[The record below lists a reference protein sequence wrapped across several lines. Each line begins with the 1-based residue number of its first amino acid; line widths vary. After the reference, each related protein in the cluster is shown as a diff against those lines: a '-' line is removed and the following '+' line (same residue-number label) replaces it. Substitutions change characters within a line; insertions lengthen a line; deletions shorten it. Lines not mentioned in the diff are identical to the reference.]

1 MTRLEILKSY
11 GPAITGIGVVLG
23 LLAAIFLYVDARSPP
38 AGRARAHVS
47 YNEIWKALLHS
58 PWNKVAI
65 RLTGLLKQMREDIE
79 REFRTARY
87 GQIITRLDRIGLYSG
102 SVATPYFL
110 NAAFGHVAMVSGA
123 VLTIPYALG
132 VLINHVTYGC
142 LDRFLR
148 SESGTVLVQANL
160 IGLSCGVVAL
170 LMWMQP
176 FSLPQAFS
184 VACVSLP
191 AVWSLLARWFDAFA
205 PQHRLYTGSRLEVS
219 KLNGGSLERRGSFQG
234 ITELRCPGRVV
245 EIFDG
250 VEVFLGTNERPN
262 ALFHQNF
269 AAFTLAVSL
278 VVTVGAA
285 YIGQIV
291 KPGSPY
297 VLSPQLFAA
306 SAICDF
312 STIVATIMLLEATTV
327 GRVGIWK
334 ALVVDIVVV
343 AALAMLSLWAGTAW
357 SQASNSW
364 HDVWMIM
371 LGLDASG
378 RQWEF
383 GSNFWILHTAFFPPL
398 AFLVLL
404 AALLFQRS
412 LLNAVAWALG
422 RDPWSR
428 PHLVTAVALGL
439 ISAIAITLHFVL
451 DQT

>member
-23 LLAAIFLYVDARSPP
+23 LLAAIFLYVDARSTP
-38 AGRARAHVS
+38 AERPRARLS

-58 PWNKVAI
+58 RWNKVAI
-65 RLTGLLKQMREDIE
+65 RLIGLLKQMREDIE

-87 GQIITRLDRIGLYSG
+87 GQTITRLDRIGLYSG

-110 NAAFGHVAMVSGA
+110 NAAFGHVASVSGA
-123 VLTIPYALG
+123 LLTIPYALG
-132 VLINHVTYGC
+132 VLINHVTRGR

-170 LMWMQP
+170 LMWMQS
-176 FSLPQAFS
+176 FAVPQAFS
-184 VACVSLP
+184 VVCASLP
-191 AVWSLLARWFDAFA
+191 AVWSLLARWFDAFS
-205 PQHRLYTGSRLEVS
+205 PQHRLYTGSGLEVS
-219 KLNGGSLERRGSFQG
+219 KLNGSALERRSSFQG

-250 VEVFLGTNERPN
+250 DEVFLGTNERPN
-262 ALFHQNF
+262 ALFRQNF
-269 AAFTLAVSL
+269 AAFTFAVSL

-312 STIVATIMLLEATTV
+312 SAIVVTMMFLGATAV
-327 GRVGIWK
+327 GRIGIWK
-334 ALVVDIVVV
+334 ALVADIVAV
-343 AALAMLSLWAGTAW
+343 AALAILSLWAGTAW
-357 SQASNSW
+357 SQASTSW
-364 HDVWMIM
+364 HDVWMTM
-371 LGLDASG
+371 LGLNTSG
-378 RQWEF
+378 RQWEL
-383 GSNFWILHTAFFPPL
+383 GSNFWILHTAFLPPL
-398 AFLVLL
+398 AFIGLLV
-404 AALLFQRS
+404 AILFQRS
-412 LLNAVAWALG
+412 LLNTVAWAFG
-422 RDPWSR
+422 GDPWSR

-439 ISAIAITLHFVL
+439 IGAIAVTLQFVL
-451 DQT
+451 EQT